1 MFARQASYAFAVMC
15 FAALGA
21 AACAGPLVELVLP
34 PAYHQAPSVIPVLVL
49 GITIQATTS
58 FVSTSLNVARRT
70 SRIPLA
76 AGIGAAGSLLGSLL
90 LIPRFGVMGAASG
103 VLCGQIVFAVSTAW
117 LAQLS
122 YPIPYESAR
131 LVKAAVA
138 AVLLFGLA
146 MTLRRG
152 EPVADLFTAIAVTLS
167 YPALLWAWR
176 FLNPGEMASVRHA
189 IRLLAARM
197 RGTPTARQ

>member
-1 MFARQASYAFAVMC
+1 M
-15 FAALGA
+15 
-21 AACAGPLVELVLP
+21 ELVLP
-34 PAYHQAPSVIPVLVL
+34 PAYHQDPFVIPVLVL

-76 AGIGAAGSLLGSLL
+76 AGMGAAGSLLGSLL
-90 LIPRFGVMGAASG
+90 LVPRFGVMGAAYG
-103 VLCGQIVFAVSTAW
+103 VLCGQVVFAATTAW

-131 LVKAAVA
+131 LAKAAAA

-146 MTLRRG
+146 VILRTG
-152 EPVADLFTAIAVTLS
+152 APVADLSTAVAVTLS

-176 FLNPGEMASVRHA
+176 FLTPAEMASVRHA
-189 IRLLAARM
+189 VRLLTAKV